1 MLTNSA
7 TAASFMMLTIRLAK
21 LSAAACSALV
31 ACVSPIVDIH
41 VLPLFPMM
49 TLGDLIRYL
58 YSLKAPV
65 CLSVWE
71 LL

>member
-31 ACVSPIVDIH
+31 ACVSPIVDID
-41 VLPLFPMM
+41 V
-49 TLGDLIRYL
+49 
-58 YSLKAPV
+58 
-65 CLSVWE
+65 
-71 LL
+71 